1 MKKIKI
7 KYSNIIL
14 FSLVTLLIIL
24 FIITSIM
31 LYKLYKDTL
40 GKNSSINN
48 VEILD
53 SMDEHGYSLTENH
66 TKYFKKLYYELKDLF
81 DKNDYEEEEYA
92 KLIAK
97 MFVADFYDLNS
108 KLNKSDVGGVQFIY
122 SSYREDFKNYASD
135 STGIYYY
142 IKNNIYGDRTQK
154 LPIVKEVEI
163 VSIENTIFT
172 FNNIVDNNAYK
183 IDLTVAYEENMGYPT
198 TVQVIL
204 LHVGEKLEIVE
215 MN

>member
-14 FSLVTLLIIL
+14 FSLITLLIIL

-53 SMDEHGYSLTENH
+53 SMDEHGYNLTENH

-81 DKNDYEEEEYA
+81 DKNDYEEDEYA

-142 IKNNIYGDRTQK
+142 IKNNIYGDRNQK

-172 FNNIVDNNAYK
+172 FSNIVDNNAYK
-183 IDLTVAYEENMGYPT
+183 IDLTVVYEENMGYPT